1 MEKSRLNGRYFSF
14 HGLELGSLGDEEE
27 MVKLQR
33 LGTAVAK
40 NWEWAWT
47 TSIDEPI
54 KAALCMLSEL

>member
-14 HGLELGSLGDEEE
+14 HGLQLGGLGDEE
-27 MVKLQR
+27 MDKLQR

-47 TSIDEPI
+47 TSIDESI